1 MQISKLNEVY
11 LKLEIDSSLSKEL
24 ANYFT
29 FEVPGA
35 KFMPAFR
42 NRVGMEKLDCSLNKQ
57 EKYMLDFYHT

>member
-11 LKLEIDSSLSKEL
+11 LKLEIDSSLSKDL

-42 NRVGMEKLDCSLNKQ
+42 NRGWD
-57 EKYMLDFYHT
+57 